1 MMSWGMIN
9 CIKENLYLVIL
20 GEITVL
26 NNCSLGKNSEMN
38 QRHTVGYVWLCVAI
52 YGRKQTVKLYCRN
65 SKIVLQRPRVG
76 LSLS

>member
-38 QRHTVGYVWLCVAI
+38 QRHTVGYIIWQKAN
-52 YGRKQTVKLYCRN
+52 RE
-65 SKIVLQRPRVG
+65 IVLQK
-76 LSLS
+76 L